1 MDFMT
6 LGGDANKVLLFTM
19 SLSETDDC
27 AMRLS
32 SVPLSG
38 ENMSN
43 LDLMRFYEFD
53 NADLVANRMGRL
65 SDKQEFEIN
74 LSDKKAYRSWFG
86 YIVILVLF
94 GAFSSYL
101 TLQDSPS
108 PRILPEETQALSI
121 IWSVV
126 GILVAIIVY
135 MMWAAR
141 GVDYSVFSTKG
152 PVRFETVMRDH
163 LREYAG
169 GQNHYETEKEMDLY
183 VGDTVFENVDEKLK
197 RIMREGDVYK
207 FYYLKNADG
216 RVLSAELIV

>member
-1 MDFMT
+1 
-6 LGGDANKVLLFTM
+6 
-19 SLSETDDC
+19 
-27 AMRLS
+27 
-32 SVPLSG
+32 
-38 ENMSN
+38 MSN
-43 LDLMRFYEFD
+43 LDLMRYYEFD

-74 LSDKKAYRSWFG
+74 LSNKKAYRSWFG

-94 GAFSSYL
+94 GAFTSYL
-101 TLQDSPS
+101 ILQYSPS
-108 PRILPEETQALSI
+108 PGILPEEAQDLSTLWGI
-121 IWSVV
+121 V
-126 GILVAIIVY
+126 GLLVAIIIY
-135 MMWAAR
+135 IMWAAR
-141 GVDYSVFSTKG
+141 GVDYSVFNAMG

-163 LREYAG
+163 LREDAG
-169 GQNHYETEKEMDLY
+169 GKNHYETEKEMDLY